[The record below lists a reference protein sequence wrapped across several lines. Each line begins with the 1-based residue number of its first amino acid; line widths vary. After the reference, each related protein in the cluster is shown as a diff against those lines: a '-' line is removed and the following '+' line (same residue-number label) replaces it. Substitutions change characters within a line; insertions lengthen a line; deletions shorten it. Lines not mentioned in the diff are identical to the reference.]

1 MCGITIFLSKIEKN
15 IIDELLQSLKI
26 IQNRGYDSVGI
37 SYILNNNYHIQKFAS
52 TDTTDSLIDLINSVN
67 ISNIE
72 SILGM
77 GHTRWATHGA
87 RNTINAHPHVSMN
100 RKIIIVH
107 NGIITNYLNIKN
119 HLIGNGYKFVSETD
133 SEIIANLIEFELMQT
148 NDIYKAIKNSI
159 NLLEGTW
166 ALGIINTN
174 NLNEIYVTR
183 HGSPLLIGESEHRI
197 VCCSEASGFCGLIN
211 NYIMVE
217 NKDIIRI
224 SKNGIETDNIY
235 NFIEIKNQVIE
246 NSHKPFPNWTL
257 KEIYE
262 QPKSISNTL
271 NNGGRIKNND
281 INLGGLKMLNFIKND
296 IENIIGLGCGT
307 SYHATLFL
315 KKYINKTF
323 NKNLNIVESFDA
335 SEFNENDLPSKG
347 KTLCIICSQSGET
360 RDLINAIEICK
371 KNKCITLG
379 IVNVVDSL
387 IAQSVDCGIYLNAGR
402 ENAVASTKSFTSML
416 IAISLFSLWLNEKT
430 FNIPILNS
438 LRNTSIEIQNI
449 LENNKFKEKCK
460 GLVNFIVERKI
471 ENMFLLGSNK
481 MYIIAKEGALKI
493 KEMSYIHAES
503 YPAGSLKHGPFAL
516 LDNKNLTIL
525 LIDQYSEKLNSTY
538 NEIKSRN
545 TNCYV
550 LTNLKNNTYDNEILL
565 PTLKYYNEI
574 IFIVALQ
581 YIAYQLSILRK
592 INPDKPRNLAK
603 VVTVE

>member
-52 TDTTDSLIDLINSVN
+52 TETTDSLIDLINSVN
-67 ISNIE
+67 ISNIK

-107 NGIITNYLNIKN
+107 NGIITNYLSIKN

-246 NSHKPFPNWTL
+246 NSHDPFPNWTL

-449 LENNKFKEKCK
+449 LENNKFKEECK

-471 ENMFLLGSNK
+471 ENIFLLGSNK

-493 KEMSYIHAES
+493 KEMTYIHAES

-525 LIDQYSEKLNSTY
+525 LIDQYYEKLNSTY

-550 LTNLKNNTYDNEILL
+550 LTNLKNNTYDYEILL